1 MEELPKRSKK
11 PRRKDGFPW
20 KSLIAVVV
28 IVSVVL
34 AVAEMARIDREYRLQ
49 ANRQAIEAL
58 EGVTQ
63 DPAFQVRQALERAQA
78 SDAALREQVKEE
90 SRATTEEH

>member
-1 MEELPKRSKK
+1 MEELPKRNKK

-90 SRATTEEH
+90 SRATTEKN

>member
-1 MEELPKRSKK
+1 MEELPKRKK
-11 PRRKDGFPW
+11 NPSHKDGFPW

-28 IVSVVL
+28 IVSIVL

-49 ANRQAIEAL
+49 ANRQALEAL

-78 SDAALREQVKEE
+78 SDAALREQVKEQ
-90 SRATTEEH
+90 SRASTEEH

>member
-1 MEELPKRSKK
+1 MEELPKRNKK
-11 PRRKDGFPW
+11 PSRKDGFPW
-20 KSLIAVVV
+20 KSTIAVVI

-34 AVAEMARIDREYRLQ
+34 AVAEMARIDREYRSQ
-49 ANRQAIEAL
+49 ANRQALEAL
-58 EGVTQ
+58 EAVTQ
-63 DPAFQVRQALERAQA
+63 DPAFQVKQALERAQA

>member
-1 MEELPKRSKK
+1 MEELPKRNKK
-11 PRRKDGFPW
+11 HRRKDGFPW

-34 AVAEMARIDREYRLQ
+34 AAAEMARIDREYRLQ

-90 SRATTEEH
+90 SRATTEEN

>member
-1 MEELPKRSKK
+1 MEELPKRKK
-11 PRRKDGFPW
+11 NPSHKDGFPW

-28 IVSVVL
+28 IVSIVL

-49 ANRQAIEAL
+49 ANRQALEAL

-63 DPAFQVRQALERAQA
+63 DPAFRVRQALERAQA

-90 SRATTEEH
+90 SRASTEEH